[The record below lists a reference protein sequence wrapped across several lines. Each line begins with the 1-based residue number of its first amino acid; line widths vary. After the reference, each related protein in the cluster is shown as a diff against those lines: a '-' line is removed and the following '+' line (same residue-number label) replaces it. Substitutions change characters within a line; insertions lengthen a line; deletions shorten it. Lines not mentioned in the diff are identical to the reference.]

1 MHALIVNGA
10 VAKYPYTI
18 GMLRKDNPNTSFPK
32 RPDDE
37 LLAQWGL
44 QPVSR
49 TERPDV
55 DYTKNVTEGTPQYV
69 NGAWLQVWS
78 VTDATAEE
86 VAERRAQLTAQAEA
100 QRAEA
105 YRTESD
111 PIFFKWQRGSAT
123 EQEWL
128 DKVAEIKARYPDPV

>member
-1 MHALIVNGA
+1 MHALIADNA

-32 RPDDE
+32 SPSDE
-37 LLAQWGL
+37 VLAEWGL
-44 QPVSR
+44 QRVAK
-49 TERPDV
+49 TARPDV
-55 DYTKNVTEGTPQYV
+55 DHTKNVAEGTPV
-69 NGAWLQVWS
+69 FSNGYWTQVWN

-86 VAERRAQLTAQAEA
+86 IADRLAQMTAQAEA

-111 PIFFKWQRGSAT
+111 PLFFKWQRGEAT
-123 EQEWL
+123 EQEWK
-128 DKVAEIKARYPDPV
+128 DAVAAIKARYPDPA

>member
-1 MHALIVNGA
+1 MHALIVDGA

-32 RPDDE
+32 RPSDE
-37 LLAQWGL
+37 VLAEWGM

-55 DYTKNVTEGTPQYV
+55 DHTKNVTEGTPV
-69 NGAWLQVWS
+69 LENGYWRQVWS
-78 VTDATAEE
+78 VADASAAEI
-86 VAERRAQLTAQAEA
+86 AERVAQMRAQAEA

-111 PIFFKWQRGSAT
+111 PLFFKWQRGSST

-128 DKVAEIKARYPDPV
+128 DAVAAIKARYPDPV

>member
-1 MHALIVNGA
+1 MHALIVNGV

-32 RPDDE
+32 RPSDE
-37 LLAQWGL
+37 VLAEWGM

-49 TERPDV
+49 TERPAV
-55 DYTKNVTEGTPQYV
+55 DHTKNVAEGTPVLQ
-69 NGAWLQVWS
+69 NGYWRQVWN
-78 VTDATAEE
+78 VADASA
-86 VAERRAQLTAQAEA
+86 VQIAERVAQMKAQAEA

-111 PIFFKWQRGSAT
+111 PLFFKWQRGSAT

-128 DKVAEIKARYPDPV
+128 DAVAAIKARYPDPA